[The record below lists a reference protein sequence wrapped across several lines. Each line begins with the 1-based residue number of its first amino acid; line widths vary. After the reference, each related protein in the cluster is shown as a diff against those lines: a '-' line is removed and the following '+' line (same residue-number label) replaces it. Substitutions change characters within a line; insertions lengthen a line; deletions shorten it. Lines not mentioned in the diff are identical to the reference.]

1 MRVLILGGD
10 GYLGWPTALHLSA
23 AGHEVGIVDDLSRR
37 GIDRELGI
45 GSLMPIQPIVERLEA
60 WHAVSGER
68 LHWFNAAVDTG
79 GELVYELQSFRPNAV
94 IHLAEQRS
102 APYSML
108 DRWHA
113 AYTQRRNVVG
123 TLNLIHAVADVD
135 PDIHIVKLGSL
146 GEYGTPNLDIEE
158 GWLTV
163 EHNGRRD
170 RVLYPKRPGSWYH
183 LSKVH
188 DSHNL
193 EFACRAWGLRVT
205 DLNQGVVYGTHT
217 EQTLRDP
224 ALETR
229 YDYDE
234 FFGTALNRFA
244 VQAALGK
251 PLTVYGDGTQ
261 VRGFIDL
268 RDAVRCLELACL
280 HPAER
285 GEFRVLNQLTETF
298 SILELANRVARVTGV
313 EVNHLPNPRVEQ
325 MSHHYRVAHVGLK
338 RLGLQPHPLNAQVIA
353 VLVERAKRHRDRI
366 DPNVIQPTV
375 SWHRKG

>member
-1 MRVLILGGD
+1 VRILILGGD
-10 GYLGWPTALHLSA
+10 GYLGWPTALHLSD

-37 GIDRELGI
+37 RIDRELGTE
-45 GSLMPIQPIVERLEA
+45 SLVPIQGINARHDA
-60 WHAVSGER
+60 WYDVSGHELR
-68 LHWFNAAVDTG
+68 WFNAAVDTG
-79 GELVYELQSFRPNAV
+79 GELVYELQEFQPDAV

-108 DRWHA
+108 DSWHA
-113 AYTQRRNVVG
+113 AYTQRRNVIG
-123 TLNLIHAVADVD
+123 TLNLIHAVAEVN

-158 GWLTV
+158 GWLNV

-188 DSHNL
+188 DSNNL
-193 EFACRAWGLRVT
+193 EFACRTWGLRVT
-205 DLNQGVVYGTHT
+205 DLNQGIVYGTHT

-244 VQAALGK
+244 VQAALGE

-268 RDAVRCLELACL
+268 RDSVRCLELACL
-280 HPAER
+280 HPAGR
-285 GEFRVLNQLTETF
+285 GEFRVFNQLTETF
-298 SILELANRVARVTGV
+298 SILEIAQHVAAVTGATV
-313 EVNHLPNPRVEQ
+313 RHLPNPRVEEQ
-325 MSHHYRVAHVGLK
+325 SHRYRVTRTGLK
-338 RLGLQPHPLNAQVIA
+338 ELGLEPHLLNALVIN
-353 VLVERAKRHRDRI
+353 VLVERAKRHLSRVNPD
-366 DPNVIQPTV
+366 VIQPTV
-375 SWHRKG
+375 SWHRQ